1 MKGTLN
7 MTSEKMDRRKKYTRM
22 VLKESLLKLLREK
35 SISSITIKEICET
48 ADINRSTFYAHYANQ
63 YELLESIEEEFI
75 EDLVATL
82 GRYNFSKEDE
92 ALQMTEKLFEYIAE
106 KNAICQT
113 LLSENTDMYFLKK
126 GMMITHEFI
135 FKNWI
140 TDSGIDQETYEYI
153 NIFMVSGSIHVIK
166 NWVENGM
173 EKTPSEMAGILHNFI
188 NRGLSG
194 VR

>member
-1 MKGTLN
+1 
-7 MTSEKMDRRKKYTRM
+7 MTSKMDRRKKYTRM
-22 VLKESLLKLLREK
+22 VLKESLLKLLRDK

-82 GRYNFSKEDE
+82 GRFNFSKEDE

-106 KNAICQT
+106 KNTICQT

-173 EKTPSEMAGILHNFI
+173 QKTPAEMAGILHNFI

>member
-1 MKGTLN
+1 
-7 MTSEKMDRRKKYTRM
+7 M
-22 VLKESLLKLLREK
+22 VLKDSLLQLLQNK
-35 SISSITIKEICET
+35 SISNITIKEICEQ
-48 ADINRSTFYAHYANQ
+48 ADINRSTYYAHYSNQ
-63 YELLESIEEEFI
+63 YELLDSIEEEFI
-75 EDLVATL
+75 QDLVGTL
-82 GRYNFSKEDE
+82 GQYNFSKEEE

-106 KNAICQT
+106 KNHICQI

-135 FKNWI
+135 FKNWL
-140 TDSGIDQETYEYI
+140 TDSRIDEETYESI

-173 EKTPSEMAGILHNFI
+173 NKTPGEMAGILHRFI

-194 VR
+194 VL

>member
-7 MTSEKMDRRKKYTRM
+7 VTSKMDRRKKYTRM
-22 VLKESLLKLLREK
+22 VLKESLLKLLQDK
-35 SISSITIKEICET
+35 SISSITIKEICEA

-63 YELLESIEEEFI
+63 YELLDSIEEEFI
-75 EDLVATL
+75 EDLVSTL

-92 ALQMTEKLFEYIAE
+92 ALQMTEKLFDYIAE

-140 TDSGIDQETYEYI
+140 SDSGIDQETYEYI

-173 EKTPSEMAGILHNFI
+173 EKTPGEMAVVLHNFI